1 MPKIGAILL
10 FLLLISVASPALADV
25 CTDNLGA
32 ASASF
37 RAARLKLAA
46 LEGAS
51 DEEIC
56 NALHEYIDV
65 AKAARVVF
73 DQCLMGA
80 DREEMVRDA
89 DRSISELEPAMR
101 LLCGN

>member
-1 MPKIGAILL
+1 LPTIGAVSLS
-10 FLLLISVASPALADV
+10 FLLASFASSALADV

-37 RAARLKLAA
+37 RAARLKLVA

-51 DEEIC
+51 DKETC
-56 NALHEYIDV
+56 KALHDYIDI

-73 DQCLMGA
+73 DRCLTGT
-80 DREEMVRDA
+80 DREEMLKDA
-89 DRSISELEPAMR
+89 NASISEFEPAMQ
-101 LLCGN
+101 LLCGD